1 MNRQRSF
8 FTPQKLRYYSP
19 VLVTLIAIIVLVF
32 IPTGFENKLIYQ
44 GTERVAAKVLSV
56 DNSMI
61 IDTGL
66 VRSGDQNCD
75 IEFLDGQFKGQQYTA
90 VNMLTGSLE
99 IDKMFQP
106 GDTAY
111 VRISHRDGEILSV
124 SMTDHY
130 RLPWEIL
137 LVAIFIAV
145 LIFFAGQT
153 GLRAVRFPD
162 NFRHSDNF
170 SAVRDHRFAGV
181 RFRPPGTFL
190 LAWNNH
196 RTCIYGSPRSCIH
209 EAHEHSRRGDVR
221 FGKPAVQRISG
232 P

>member
-1 MNRQRSF
+1 MNRFKTF
-8 FTPQKLRYYSP
+8 FTPERLRYYSP

-32 IPTGFENKLIYQ
+32 VPTGFENKLIYQ
-44 GTERVAAKVLSV
+44 GTERVPAKVISV
-56 DNSMI
+56 DDSMI

-75 IEFLDGQFKGQQYTA
+75 IEFLDGQFRGQRYTA

-99 IDKMFQP
+99 IDKVFQP

-153 GLRAVRFPD
+153 GLL
-162 NFRHSDNF
+162 S
-170 SAVRDHRFAGV
+170 
-181 RFRPPGTFL
+181 L
-190 LAWNNH
+190 
-196 RTCIYGSPRSCIH
+196 IH
-209 EAHEHSRRGDVR
+209 
-221 FGKPAVQRISG
+221 I
-232 P
+232 